1 MKKEIFDAISSWHQ
15 EQKKLLNGSQK
26 VVSRVLKLAEYHHN
40 ISDENDAAQALSEIL
55 GDKIETSMIFW
66 GVPYSQCTPCPE
78 LKISSGF
85 VYPVPNLGW
94 ILIWKDDN
102 KIFFLDKNLFKM
114 EKCFDYNTRR
124 SAYALLTEN
133 IKIRGIII
141 LILVLIIIMIAYFQ

>member
-15 EQKKLLNGSQK
+15 EQKKLLNNSQK
-26 VVSRVLKLAEYHHN
+26 VVSRVLKLAEYRQN
-40 ISDENDAAQALSEIL
+40 ISDENDVAQALSEIL
-55 GDKIETSMIFW
+55 DDKIETSMIFW
-66 GVPYSQCTPCPE
+66 GVPYSQCTPCTE

>member
-26 VVSRVLKLAEYHHN
+26 VVSKVLTLAEYHHN

-55 GDKIETSMIFW
+55 DDKIETSMIFW
-66 GVPYSQCTPCPE
+66 GVPYSQRTPCTE

-85 VYPVPNLGW
+85 AYLVPNLGW
-94 ILIWKDDN
+94 IIIWKDDN